1 MGLQADLA
9 RAAVTVGVSEAAS
22 ITALGL
28 VGTNQTGL

>member
-9 RAAVTVGVSEAAS
+9 HAAVTVGVSEAAS